1 MKERLKI
8 SMPIIVEGRYD
19 KAALSSIAEATVVT
33 LGGFSV
39 FNSKEKQALIRKLSE
54 NGIIVLTDSDGA
66 GKTIRAFLQGIVP
79 KERIYNLYVP
89 KIKGKERRK
98 KAPSKEGLLGV
109 EGMDA
114 ELLRDLLKPFDDG
127 GRAEL
132 IAKKG
137 GSPVTK
143 QQFYLLGLS
152 GSADASARRALI
164 AESYGLPEDMTANAL
179 LEAMNLLIDKDEY
192 SRLVEEIKLQP

>member
-89 KIKGKERRK
+89 QIKGKERRK

-179 LEAMNLLIDKDEY
+179 VDALNVISCAEELEERARAVLAGI
-192 SRLVEEIKLQP
+192 

>member
-179 LEAMNLLIDKDEY
+179 VDALNVISCAEELEERARALLASI
-192 SRLVEEIKLQP
+192 

>member
-89 KIKGKERRK
+89 QIKGKERRK
-98 KAPSKEGLLGV
+98 KSPSKEGLLGV

-179 LEAMNLLIDKDEY
+179 VDALNVISCAEELEERARAVLAGI
-192 SRLVEEIKLQP
+192 

>member
-89 KIKGKERRK
+89 QIKGKERRK

-179 LEAMNLLIDKDEY
+179 VDALNVISCAEELEERARAVLAGN
-192 SRLVEEIKLQP
+192 

>member
-54 NGIIVLTDSDGA
+54 NGIIVLTDSDSA

-89 KIKGKERRK
+89 QIKGKERRK

-132 IAKKG
+132 IAKNG

-179 LEAMNLLIDKDEY
+179 VDALNVISCAEELEERARALLASI
-192 SRLVEEIKLQP
+192 

>member
-89 KIKGKERRK
+89 QIKGKERRK

-132 IAKKG
+132 IAKNG

-179 LEAMNLLIDKDEY
+179 VDALNVISCAEELEERARAVIAG
-192 SRLVEEIKLQP
+192 I

>member
-89 KIKGKERRK
+89 QIKGKERRK

-132 IAKKG
+132 IAKNG

-179 LEAMNLLIDKDEY
+179 VDALNVISCAEELEERARALLASI
-192 SRLVEEIKLQP
+192 

>member
-1 MKERLKI
+1 MKEKLKI

-89 KIKGKERRK
+89 QIKGKERRK

-132 IAKKG
+132 IAQKG

-179 LEAMNLLIDKDEY
+179 VDALNVISCAEELEERARALLASI
-192 SRLVEEIKLQP
+192 

>member
-1 MKERLKI
+1 
-8 SMPIIVEGRYD
+8 MPIIVEGRYD

-89 KIKGKERRK
+89 QIKGKERRK

-179 LEAMNLLIDKDEY
+179 VDALNVISCAEELEERARAVLAGI
-192 SRLVEEIKLQP
+192 

>member
-89 KIKGKERRK
+89 QIKGKERRK

-132 IAKKG
+132 IAKNG

-179 LEAMNLLIDKDEY
+179 VDALNVISCAEELEERARAVLAGI
-192 SRLVEEIKLQP
+192 

>member
-1 MKERLKI
+1 MNEKLKI
-8 SMPIIVEGRYD
+8 ALPIIVEGRYD
-19 KAALSSIAEATVVT
+19 RAALSSIAEATVVT

-89 KIKGKERRK
+89 QIKGKERRK
-98 KAPSKEGLLGV
+98 KTPSKEGLLGV

-114 ELLRDLLKPFDDG
+114 ELLRDLLKPFGDG

-132 IAKKG
+132 IAKNG

-143 QQFYLLGLS
+143 QQLYLLGLS

-179 LEAMNLLIDKDEY
+179 VDALNVISCAEELEEHARAVLASI
-192 SRLVEEIKLQP
+192 